1 MLKNIFIDRFLGY
14 YVFILFLFGM
24 NEMLEFFE
32 YVVMLVSWD
41 VLDVLLFSRFIIFG
55 FCKIL
60 VYLEY
65 IYNVENFII

>member
-1 MLKNIFIDRFLGY
+1 MK
-14 YVFILFLFGM
+14 
-24 NEMLEFFE
+24 EMLEFFE

-60 VYLEY
+60 VYLKYMYICREFYYMRRNINSNEY
-65 IYNVENFII
+65 FIYSFF

>member
-1 MLKNIFIDRFLGY
+1 MK
-14 YVFILFLFGM
+14 
-24 NEMLEFFE
+24 EMLEFFE

-60 VYLEY
+60 VYLKY
-65 IYNVENFII
+65 IYM